1 MFPGFPMKDPVS
13 ISVFLMLVCPVMLL
27 ADQPQAGPVL
37 SWSELPSLPD
47 PLGVAGPFAGVHNDA
62 LIVAGGANF
71 PRPVWE
77 NEKAWYSDIHVLVK
91 RGDRF
96 RWKRGGTLPRPIA
109 YGAAVST
116 PDGVV
121 CMGGNDGTQTFSE
134 VHLLQWNA
142 GARRIRI
149 QPYPALPQPCAF
161 GQAVVVDGV
170 IYLAGGQQGQ
180 GLETAMTN
188 FWSLDLARREDPA
201 AFTWKVLKPW
211 PGPSRALNLTV
222 RQDNGDHDC
231 IYVISGRRQQ
241 GDEVQFLRDS
251 WEFTPDTGSW
261 RQRADAPRSVMAGI
275 GMGDNRGNILVLGGA
290 DGSMFYRVD
299 ELKDRHPGFPLE
311 ALSYHPATDSWS
323 SAGKMPANHV
333 TTVAVRWD
341 GQIIIPSGEIRPR
354 VRSAKIWR
362 VRTVAQ
368 E

>member
-1 MFPGFPMKDPVS
+1 MKYPAL
-13 ISVFLMLVCPVMLL
+13 IPAFLLLSCPAMLL
-27 ADQPQAGPVL
+27 SDQPGVAPVL

-77 NEKAWYSDIHVLVK
+77 NEKAWYADIHVLIK
-91 RGDRF
+91 RGRRF
-96 RWKRGGTLPRPIA
+96 RWKRGGQLPRPCA

-116 PDGVV
+116 PAGVV
-121 CMGGNDGTQTFSE
+121 CMGGNNGTETFSD
-134 VHLLQWNA
+134 VSLLAWDA
-142 GARRIRI
+142 DVRRLEIH
-149 QPYPALPQPCAF
+149 PYPSLPKPCAF
-161 GQAVVVDGV
+161 GQAVLIDGV

-188 FWSLDLARREDPA
+188 FWALDLAQQDDPA
-201 AFTWKVLKPW
+201 AFKWKVLEPW

-222 RQDNGDHDC
+222 RQQNGEHDC

-251 WEFTPDTGSW
+251 WEFTPATGAW
-261 RQRADAPRSVMAGI
+261 RPRADTPRSVMAGTA
-275 GMGDNRGNILVLGGA
+275 MGDDQGNILVLGGA

-299 ELKDRHPGFPLE
+299 ELRDRHPGFPLE
-311 ALSYHPATDSWS
+311 ALSYHPGSDRWT

-341 GQIIIPSGEIRPR
+341 GQIIIPSGEVRPR
-354 VRSAKIWR
+354 VRSARIWS
-362 VRTVAQ
+362 VRSVGR

>member
-1 MFPGFPMKDPVS
+1 MKYPLL
-13 ISVFLMLVCPVMLL
+13 ITTFLLLVCPAMLL
-27 ADQPQAGPVL
+27 ADQPPPVL

-47 PLGVAGPFAGVHNDA
+47 PLGVAGPFAGIHNDA

-77 NEKAWYSDIHVLVK
+77 NEKAWYADIHVLIK
-91 RGDRF
+91 RGKRF
-96 RWKRGGTLPRPIA
+96 RWKGGGQLPRPLA

-116 PDGVV
+116 PEGVV
-121 CMGGNDGTQTFSE
+121 CMGGNDGTETFAD
-134 VHLLQWNA
+134 VYLLAWDA
-142 GARRIRI
+142 DTREIRI
-149 QPYPALPQPCAF
+149 QPYPALPHPCAF
-161 GQAVVVDGV
+161 GQAVLVDNV

-180 GLETAMTN
+180 GLETATAN
-188 FWSLDLARREDPA
+188 FWSLDLKERNNPTT
-201 AFTWKVLKPW
+201 FTWKILDPW

-222 RQDNGDHDC
+222 HQHNGEHDC
-231 IYVISGRRQQ
+231 VYVISGRRQEGEQ
-241 GDEVQFLRDS
+241 IQFLRDS
-251 WEFTPDTGSW
+251 WEFTPATGTW

-275 GMGDNRGNILVLGGA
+275 GMGDDHGNILVLGGA

-299 ELKDRHPGFPLE
+299 ELRDRHPGFPLE
-311 ALSYHPATDSWS
+311 ALCYQPSMDRWR

-354 VRSAKIWR
+354 VRSAKIWS
-362 VRTVAQ
+362 VRTVGN